1 MAWVTYRMKIWRRL
15 AQGVSESRRFKF
27 KGFGYPRI
35 FKRRNYTLD
44 PIWNVLEV
52 QERAWGSLAVSIS
65 PCRVWWGSESD
76 CARHATGG
84 AKSDD
89 ELFVTGR
96 LQLCP
101 MHMLWYFDLVGG
113 GRFWR
118 SSPCTDWGMK
128 FGLLHAEYHVPHRC
142 RVKCAPP
149 PLKKL
154 PNFYLTLQW
163 SCIRRSLVLQVQ
175 LSRDAFCAIL
185 HRRRR
190 CYVAYVTSSLLWRR
204 RYVRSIDV
212 TCDFNCMRRA
222 LLAGLHARI

>member
-15 AQGVSESRRFKF
+15 AQGVSEWRRFKF

-52 QERAWGSLAVSIS
+52 QERARGFLAVSIS

-89 ELFVTGR
+89 EPFVTGR
-96 LQLCP
+96 LQLCA
-101 MHMLWYFDLVGG
+101 MHMLWYFDLVGGG

-118 SSPCTDWGMK
+118 SSPCTDWVWNLVWRW
-128 FGLLHAEYHVPHRC
+128 LLDAEYHPHRC

-149 PLKKL
+149 PRKKI
-154 PNFYLTLQW
+154 PNFYVGLYP
-163 SCIRRSLVLQVQ
+163 
-175 LSRDAFCAIL
+175 FCM
-185 HRRRR
+185 
-190 CYVAYVTSSLLWRR
+190 WRR
-204 RYVRSIDV
+204 NA
-212 TCDFNCMRRA
+212 TA
-222 LLAGLHARI
+222 LYRPIVVW

>member
-15 AQGVSESRRFKF
+15 AQGVSEWRRFKF

-52 QERAWGSLAVSIS
+52 QERARGSLAVSIS

-96 LQLCP
+96 LQLCA

-113 GRFWR
+113 GDFDVLRPAPIGVWNLVWR
-118 SSPCTDWGMK
+118 
-128 FGLLHAEYHVPHRC
+128 GLLDAEYHPHRC
-142 RVKCAPP
+142 IGWSVLPP
-149 PLKKL
+149 QKKITKFL
-154 PNFYLTLQW
+154 PNSAMIVHSALARSASATL
-163 SCIRRSLVLQVQ
+163 
-175 LSRDAFCAIL
+175 A
-185 HRRRR
+185 R
-190 CYVAYVTSSLLWRR
+190 CFL
-204 RYVRSIDV
+204 RY
-212 TCDFNCMRRA
+212 TPPATA
-222 LLAGLHARI
+222 LLRRLRDVIAAMTSALRP